1 MAGHIIVRLVLVF
14 IGLLVAFAAAGI
26 FMAFGLFAG
35 FFSDL
40 FASAQVPQAEVA
52 PLTALAVL
60 AVGLFSSFQI
70 ASLAFAPA
78 ALAILVAELAGW
90 RGLVANL
97 LLGGLVGLATG
108 WILTAGEPGAISGG
122 SALVLLSAGFVG
134 SFFYW
139 LVAGRGAGGWRG

>member
-1 MAGHIIVRLVLVF
+1 MAGHIVVRLVL
-14 IGLLVAFAAAGI
+14 ICLGLVLAFVAAGI

-40 FASAQVPQAEVA
+40 IAGSQVPEADVA
-52 PLTALAVL
+52 PLTAFAVL
-60 AVGLFSSFQI
+60 AVGLLSSFQI

-90 RGLVANL
+90 RGLTVNL
-97 LLGGLVGLATG
+97 VLGGLVGLATG
-108 WILTAGEPGAISGG
+108 WILAGGEPGVISGG
-122 SALVLLSAGFVG
+122 SALVLMSAGFVG
-134 SFFYW
+134 AFFYW